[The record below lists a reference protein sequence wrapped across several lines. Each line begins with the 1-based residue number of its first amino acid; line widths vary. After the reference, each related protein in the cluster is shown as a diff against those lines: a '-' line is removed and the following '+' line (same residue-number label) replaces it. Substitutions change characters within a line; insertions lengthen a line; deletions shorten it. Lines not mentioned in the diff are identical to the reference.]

1 MLEIKINVAN
11 LAKTIKKLKKDDLE
25 ILTLLISEEG
35 KELLKRKKEIVG
47 KKIKTLSQ
55 EEVFNV

>member
-1 MLEIKINVAN
+1 MPAIKINVEN

-35 KELLKRKKEIVG
+35 KELLKRKKEIAG
-47 KKIKTLSQ
+47 KKSKTLSR
-55 EEVFNV
+55 EKVFNV